1 MFEVASLIVTNL
13 FIALIIGFILGYI
26 VVKSYNPA
34 IKTVKNDDSFQI
46 KIDAKNIAAINPIF
60 KRSSPLHFKPLVLSF
75 PRPTGKDN
83 LKKIKGINSK
93 IEADLNN
100 LGIYH
105 FDQIAKWSNKNA
117 EWVEAYLVI
126 PGCAK
131 NNQWIDQAKILQTG
145 SETIYS
151 QKVMDGEIEVD

>member
-1 MFEVASLIVTNL
+1 M
-13 FIALIIGFILGYI
+13 
-26 VVKSYNPA
+26 
-34 IKTVKNDDSFQI
+34 
-46 KIDAKNIAAINPIF
+46 
-60 KRSSPLHFKPLVLSF
+60 
-75 PRPTGKDN
+75 
-83 LKKIKGINSK
+83 
-93 IEADLNN
+93 NN

>member
-13 FIALIIGFILGYI
+13 LIALIIGIVLGYI
-26 VVKSYNPA
+26 IAKANNPA
-34 IKTVKNDDSFQI
+34 IKTAKTDTPFEIKMDS
-46 KIDAKNIAAINPIF
+46 KNIAAINPMF

-83 LKKIKGINSK
+83 LKKIKGINTK
-93 IEADLNN
+93 IETDLNN

-117 EWVEAYLVI
+117 EWVEAYLSI

-145 SETIYS
+145 NETIYS